1 MGTKIKLKLP
11 RRNDEKQI
19 QEGKDISKKTPSKR
33 RKAISSVSVQ
43 EYSESDTE
51 STRPKKKKKGAE
63 SSSHVSVHVDVFK
76 KKIRMIKKRKGK
88 RIDSQSSE
96 SSFEGTSES
105 DEEQIEMENN
115 RKGKKKGKLV
125 VSVKKNRKNDE
136 VSSKPKNHGKMVVVE
151 NADDN
156 NEMKGLWILQNFDVE
171 KCSLTLSN
179 NRKIKVTREL
189 IHDILGIPMGDKKVV
204 SLRETS
210 TEDPTTAKWRDTLP
224 LDLYDPNGKSYQKKI
239 KIGKLE
245 NYLGSLS
252 HGDWDFKIGF
262 LVVVFFSIFAH
273 GNKDG
278 SVNQRFLPSLENID
292 EVANF
297 DWCSYCLEC
306 LHAELKKFKA
316 TTFKAWSTKLLN
328 KREREE
334 SNIGFG
340 NLPILE
346 EDLDENIIPQ
356 LYTPQLQ
363 LTNGLYGTINRDEEL
378 QQFKTKS
385 SKEMREYIAQNLA
398 MSKELM
404 LDMNEKMKIALS
416 TYPDVEEIN
425 MLVEE
430 RNTFYKELYKFSE
443 EDIQGDENGG
453 NIEGDEDIQLDTDEY
468 LNNEAEE
475 EDDIVE
481 DGVYSMINVS
491 KEEIVIPSTFFKVK
505 ERVQNIAWEENKNLA
520 IVVFD
525 DPGDYTSQGSSD
537 YYSSQERIGSDE
549 EIEFPEAI
557 VDDMFTEDDD
567 SFPNELEEIVHEV
580 FNKQAPK
587 EIPQL
592 KDVSMQRCEVEVAEC
607 ILEEAFLPTKDEL
620 NGKGP
625 FLCTQE
631 NIQTEGLVSDMRKV
645 AEKQNQ
651 VIPKTF
657 SNIKMKLVKKPLSTE
672 KGFPIQKE
680 RHEVL
685 VTEIPLSSEI
695 PISST
700 VKVRNVGGQV
710 RNVGGQVTNVGGKS
724 VLDIRGTDKGKK
736 KVSFEEQDI
745 AIEGKH
751 EVKFS
756 RSMTSPF
763 YVRKVDVRQKLTEE
777 EKKVIEYIW
786 STSNDGSEV
795 VFKTKDTGM
804 EWVFLESLFPRVEV
818 ACNLIDVWSIILN
831 YEELKRDKLA
841 GSGNLYC
848 NTSMLPHYVLETGA
862 NEEKIRRTM
871 DGNMK
876 IVLEQARRKNLSD
889 VHLVFLPM
897 IQILKETH
905 NFYLIC
911 FNMKTVEIDVIDN
924 INNNL
929 EVLDTRYGPY
939 ANLVIKSF
947 IEYMKRQRHPKS
959 DLFLKAEPK
968 ILQMEWRT
976 NKNVTDCGVFVMRH
990 METYMGRGAFC
1001 HEFKTPGIG
1010 QLVQIKMLRAKYLA
1024 KIVLMEINEVKE
1036 IFLKEAEA
1044 YMKKIPPTLKL
1055 TSHENIKV
1063 PTDLFKRINERV
1075 KKVFSN

>member
-1 MGTKIKLKLP
+1 MGTKIKLNFLVNGLNGLG
-11 RRNDEKQI
+11 RNDEKQI

-51 STRPKKKKKGAE
+51 STRPKKKKKKGAE

-76 KKIRMIKKRKGK
+76 RKNSKKSKKVESESSYEETTESDEEQIRMIKKRKGK

-105 DEEQIEMENN
+105 DEEQIEMEKN

-156 NEMKGLWILQNFDVE
+156 NEMKGLQTRMSARNLKKIIERFTNAQMKALDEMGFGNFKTDFKFNSTPTSLGLWILQNFDVE

-189 IHDILGIPMGDKKVV
+189 IHDILGIPMGDKK
-204 SLRETS
+204 
-210 TEDPTTAKWRDTLP
+210 
-224 LDLYDPNGKSYQKKI
+224 KKI

-245 NYLGSLS
+245 NYLSSLS

-262 LVVVFFSIFAH
+262 LVVFFSIFAH

-297 DWCSYCLEC
+297 YWCSYCLEC
-306 LHAELKKFKA
+306 MHAELKKFKA
-316 TTFKAWSTKLLN
+316 TSFFSGALLLLVLIYVNSTVSETTIVQRTIPAFKAWSTKLLN

-346 EDLDENIIPQ
+346 EELDENIIPQ

-481 DGVYSMINVS
+481 DGVDNNEDNIQGVIAVDTVEGDIDVDTVEGDVVDNNDKDVGGDIVEGVYNMINVS

-505 ERVQNIAWEENKNLA
+505 ERVQNTAWEENKNLA

-549 EIEFPEAI
+549 
-557 VDDMFTEDDD
+557 
-567 SFPNELEEIVHEV
+567 
-580 FNKQAPK
+580 
-587 EIPQL
+587 
-592 KDVSMQRCEVEVAEC
+592 
-607 ILEEAFLPTKDEL
+607 
-620 NGKGP
+620 
-625 FLCTQE
+625 
-631 NIQTEGLVSDMRKV
+631 
-645 AEKQNQ
+645 
-651 VIPKTF
+651 
-657 SNIKMKLVKKPLSTE
+657 
-672 KGFPIQKE
+672 
-680 RHEVL
+680 
-685 VTEIPLSSEI
+685 
-695 PISST
+695 
-700 VKVRNVGGQV
+700 VG
-710 RNVGGQVTNVGGKS
+710 TNV
-724 VLDIRGTDKGKK
+724 
-736 KVSFEEQDI
+736 
-745 AIEGKH
+745 
-751 EVKFS
+751 
-756 RSMTSPF
+756 
-763 YVRKVDVRQKLTEE
+763 
-777 EKKVIEYIW
+777 
-786 STSNDGSEV
+786 
-795 VFKTKDTGM
+795 
-804 EWVFLESLFPRVEV
+804 
-818 ACNLIDVWSIILN
+818 
-831 YEELKRDKLA
+831 
-841 GSGNLYC
+841 
-848 NTSMLPHYVLETGA
+848 
-862 NEEKIRRTM
+862 
-871 DGNMK
+871 
-876 IVLEQARRKNLSD
+876 
-889 VHLVFLPM
+889 
-897 IQILKETH
+897 
-905 NFYLIC
+905 
-911 FNMKTVEIDVIDN
+911 
-924 INNNL
+924 
-929 EVLDTRYGPY
+929 
-939 ANLVIKSF
+939 
-947 IEYMKRQRHPKS
+947 
-959 DLFLKAEPK
+959 
-968 ILQMEWRT
+968 
-976 NKNVTDCGVFVMRH
+976 
-990 METYMGRGAFC
+990 
-1001 HEFKTPGIG
+1001 
-1010 QLVQIKMLRAKYLA
+1010 
-1024 KIVLMEINEVKE
+1024 
-1036 IFLKEAEA
+1036 
-1044 YMKKIPPTLKL
+1044 
-1055 TSHENIKV
+1055 
-1063 PTDLFKRINERV
+1063 
-1075 KKVFSN
+1075 